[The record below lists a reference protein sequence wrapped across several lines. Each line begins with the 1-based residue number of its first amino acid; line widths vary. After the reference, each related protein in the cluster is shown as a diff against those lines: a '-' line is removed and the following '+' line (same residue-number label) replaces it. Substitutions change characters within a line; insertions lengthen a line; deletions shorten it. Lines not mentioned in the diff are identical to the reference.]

1 MTDTLTTEPRRNRLV
16 RWAMVVLFVSGLVIG
31 LTVGGAPDRSAFILI
46 PLAVYVCV
54 GNVIAA
60 RQPRNPIGW
69 LFLTVGALTGLSGY
83 ADAGMHPALTHGTPD
98 VWYGVAGAWI
108 YSWFWYPLIAIAT
121 VFTVLLFPDG
131 LPSSRWR
138 PLLWV
143 SVSATSVV
151 TVVAA
156 LNPHLD
162 MGNQS
167 SVKVDNPLNPGIGEA
182 AGAVVLTLAGIT
194 LLGCGIAAVVCAIVR
209 TRHARGVERQQMRWF
224 AFAALVFLGWVVVSS
239 LFIANDPVW
248 SEVVLAVALG
258 LIPLSCGL
266 AILRY
271 HLYDIDRIISRTTAY
286 ALVTGL
292 LIGTFAAIV
301 ALGSSVL
308 GPKNQ
313 LGVAVATL
321 AAAALARPTLRR
333 VQRIVDRR
341 FDRARY
347 DGQHTVNEFGARLR
361 HEVDAETVG
370 DDLIRVVGSTLHPEQ
385 VSLWVRST

>member
-1 MTDTLTTEPRRNRLV
+1 MSTRAGRERVLRLTLVTV
-16 RWAMVVLFVSGLVIG
+16 FVSGLVLGVTI
-31 LTVGGAPDRSAFILI
+31 GGALDRSAFILI
-46 PLAVYVCV
+46 PLGVYVCV

-60 RQPRNPIGW
+60 RQPINPIGW
-69 LFLTVGALTGLSGY
+69 LFLMVGALTGLSGY
-83 ADAGMHPALTHGTPD
+83 ADAGMTPALAHGTPD

-108 YSWFWYPLIAIAT
+108 YSWFWYPLITIAT
-121 VFTVLLFPDG
+121 IFTVLLFPDG
-131 LPSSRWR
+131 LPSPRWR

-143 SVSATSVV
+143 SIASTAVV

-167 SVKVDNPLNPGIGEA
+167 VVKVDNPLNPGFGEA
-182 AGAVVLTLAGIT
+182 LGVVVLTLPAFT
-194 LLGCGIAAVVCAIVR
+194 LLACGIAAVVSAVVR
-209 TRHARGVERQQMRWF
+209 TRNAHGVERAQMRWL
-224 AFAALVFLGWVVVSS
+224 AFSAVVFLAWVVLSA
-239 LFIANDPVW
+239 LFLSGDPVW
-248 SEVVLAVALG
+248 SEIVLAVALG

-271 HLYDIDRIISRTTAY
+271 HLYDIDRIISRTTSY
-286 ALVTGL
+286 ALVSGL

-308 GPKNQ
+308 GPSNQ

-321 AAAALARPTLRR
+321 AAAALARPALRR

-347 DGQHTVNEFGARLR
+347 DGQQTVDEFGARLR
-361 HEVDAETVG
+361 HEVDTETVSE
-370 DDLIRVVGSTLHPEQ
+370 DLLSVVGSTLHPEQ
-385 VSLWVRST
+385 VSLWVQRST